1 MLSYLPVDV
10 IFGGLIG
17 LAMVG
22 VCECLRER
30 YAS

>member
-10 IFGGLIG
+10 IFGGIVG
-17 LAMVG
+17 LVMVG
-22 VCECLRER
+22 VFECLRER